1 MVDFKVEI
9 VVLPVSDVDRA
20 KAFYNGLGWRED
32 VDYQGPNDFR
42 VVHFTPPGSAA
53 SIIVGKGITDA
64 APGSSKGV
72 HIVVDDIVAARAE
85 LVAKGA
91 EPSEIFHDAGGV
103 FHHAGTTDR
112 VDGPHPAR
120 QSYSSFLSF
129 ADPDGNL
136 FFLQEVTQ
144 RRLGRISHVVYGS
157 AAELEQ
163 ALRDAALAHGRHEAD
178 ELDGKYDENW
188 PAWYATFMAKAAGL
202 ES

>member
-32 VDYQGPNDFR
+32 VDYSGPDDFR

-53 SIIVGKGITDA
+53 SIIIGKGVTDA
-64 APGSSKGV
+64 APGSSQGV
-72 HIVVDDIVAARAE
+72 HVVVDDIVAAHAE

-103 FHHAGTTDR
+103 FHHAGTTGR
-112 VDGPHPAR
+112 VAGPNPDR
-120 QSYSSFLSF
+120 QSYGSFLTF

-136 FFLQEVTQ
+136 FTLQEVTQ
-144 RRLGRISHVVYGS
+144 RRPGRISHVVYGS
-157 AAELEQ
+157 AAELER
-163 ALRDAALAHGRHEAD
+163 ALRDAAIAHGKHEAE

-188 PAWYATFMAKAAGL
+188 PAWYAEHMAKAAGL
-202 ES
+202 GA